1 MGTTPTTQSSLLV
14 GTIHTS
20 TSLSLKYKCLL
31 VARHMWRMRG
41 HNETPGYTTNART
54 QLLGANTKSSEH
66 RSNKSESESSSSVAM
81 SVHCWCS
88 HLASVFAPCMLPLQ
102 FAAWP
107 FLFQH
112 HLFAVHCLPCR
123 REYSVPYAVRSYSRE
138 TNVCHGD
145 ARVRNSGFA
154 CTGH

>member
-1 MGTTPTTQSSLLV
+1 MFMHIFGKSDQNIVVIMSKERQTTGNIASWQRTAHGAVLSRGSNHYNSIHAKNLELDWVVGTTPTTQSSLLV

-41 HNETPGYTTNART
+41 HLKLKDPRFTPGYTTNART

-81 SVHCWCS
+81 SVNCCLHWF
-88 HLASVFAPCMLPLQ
+88 SVI
-102 FAAWP
+102 
-107 FLFQH
+107 
-112 HLFAVHCLPCR
+112 
-123 REYSVPYAVRSYSRE
+123 
-138 TNVCHGD
+138 
-145 ARVRNSGFA
+145 
-154 CTGH
+154 